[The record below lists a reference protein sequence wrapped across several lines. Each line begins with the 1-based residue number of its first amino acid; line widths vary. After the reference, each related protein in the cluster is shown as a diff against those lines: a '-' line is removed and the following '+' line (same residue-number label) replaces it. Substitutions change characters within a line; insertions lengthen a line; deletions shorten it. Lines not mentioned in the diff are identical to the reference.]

1 MSDATA
7 SNEVQHRL
15 RGLSRAALEAE
26 HTALEA
32 ERTAL
37 EAKRAALEAERAS
50 LLKQLEAAQAERD
63 QLNQAYTA
71 TKFEL
76 ALLKKRLFIAKAERV
91 DVTQLEMEFA
101 AKLAELD
108 ALSKRMEP
116 LPPELMPEAPSG
128 SGSTPAKKKKKPS
141 GRRNLAESDLPEER
155 LEVVDDSKEGR
166 LPRAGFEVS
175 YRLLW
180 RRGGMVKLKVER
192 VKYQEP
198 SLPDADGSVPVTAAP
213 PPVDL
218 FPKSMATPSLVAHIA
233 VEKHCDG
240 MPLHRLEQ
248 KLERDGEGLD
258 RSTMCRWLEHA
269 GATLGVTILAAAK
282 AHAVATAFGC
292 ATDATGVAVQPLK
305 GDMKKKQPC
314 RKGHFFVQLFDK
326 QHVFFEYVAR
336 ETSAAVTELMAGFK
350 GYVQAD
356 AKSVYDVLFRPATDE
371 EEAACT
377 EVGCWCHG
385 RRKFWEGAIAD
396 CKVSREALVRISR
409 IFENEEKFK
418 GLSPEARKQ
427 LRDERTRPLIE
438 AFFAWAKPEYEKVK
452 HARGLLR
459 SALGYVVRQEMAL
472 TRFLEDGRLS
482 LENNASERELRRVAV
497 GRKAWLFVGS
507 DDHAQAA
514 ANLFSLIASCKLH
527 GVEPEGYLRDVLRVL
542 PHWPKDRYL
551 ELAPLFF
558 AATRARLAPAEL
570 DRELGPV
577 TVPPPLPA

>member
-1 MSDATA
+1 VSDA
-7 SNEVQHRL
+7 SPSSEVQHR
-15 RGLSRAALEAE
+15 RRSLSRAALEAE
-26 HTALEA
+26 HAALEAERAALEA

-37 EAKRAALEAERAS
+37 LAKLD
-50 LLKQLEAAQAERD
+50 AAQAERE
-63 QLNQAYTA
+63 QLNQAYVA

-91 DVTQLEMEFA
+91 DVSQLEMEFA

-116 LPPELMPEAPSG
+116 LPPELMPSGASG
-128 SGSTPAKKKKKPS
+128 SGSTPATTKKKPS

-155 LEVVDDSKEGR
+155 LEVIDESKEGR

-175 YRLLW
+175 YRMLW
-180 RRGGMVKLKVER
+180 RRGGMVRLKVEK
-192 VKYQEP
+192 VKYAD
-198 SLPDADGSVPVTAAP
+198 SSMPDADGGVQVTVAP
-213 PPVDL
+213 TPPTL
-218 FPKSMATPSLVAHIA
+218 FPRSMATPSLVAHIA

-248 KLERDGEGLD
+248 KLERDGEALD
-258 RSTMCRWLEHA
+258 RGTMCRWLEHS
-269 GATLGVTILAAAK
+269 GATLGATILAAAK
-282 AHAVATAFGC
+282 THAVKTAFGC

-326 QHVFFEYVAR
+326 QHVFFEYVPR

-356 AKSVYDVLFRPATDE
+356 AKSVYDVLFRPASDG
-371 EEAACT
+371 EEAECT
-377 EVGCWCHG
+377 EVGCWCHA

-409 IFENEEKFK
+409 LFENEEKFK
-418 GLSPEARKQ
+418 GLTPEARKQ
-427 LRDERTRPLIE
+427 LRDERTRPLVE
-438 AFFAWAKPEYEKVK
+438 AFFAWVKPEYEKVK
-452 HARGLLR
+452 HARGLLC
-459 SALGYVVRQEMAL
+459 SALGYVVRQEAAL
-472 TRFLEDGRLS
+472 TRFLDDGRLS
-482 LENNASERELRRVAV
+482 MENNASERELRRVAT

-527 GVEPEGYLRDVLRVL
+527 GLDPEGYLRDVLRVL

-558 AATRARLAPAEL
+558 AGTRARLDPIEL
-570 DRELGPV
+570 DRELGAL
-577 TVPPPLPA
+577 TVPPLSPG

>member
-1 MSDATA
+1 MSAA
-7 SNEVQHRL
+7 IPSSEVPQRL
-15 RGLSRAALEAE
+15 RSLSRAALEAE
-26 HTALEA
+26 H
-32 ERTAL
+32 
-37 EAKRAALEAERAS
+37 AALLERHETLRDENRS
-50 LLKQLEAAQAERD
+50 LSE
-63 QLNQAYTA
+63 AYTA
-71 TKFEL
+71 TKHEL
-76 ALLKKRLFIAKAERV
+76 ALLKRRLFIAKAERV

-108 ALSKRMEP
+108 ALSKRLEP
-116 LPPELMPEAPSG
+116 LPAEVMPEAPSG
-128 SGSTPAKKKKKPS
+128 SGSTPATTKKKPS

-155 LEVVDDSKEGR
+155 LEVADASKEGR

-175 YRLLW
+175 YRMAW
-180 RRGGMVKLKVER
+180 RRGGMVRLRVER
-192 VKYQEP
+192 VKYAEP

-213 PPVDL
+213 PPADL

-240 MPLHRLEQ
+240 MPLHRQEQ
-248 KLERDGEGLD
+248 KLERDGEALD
-258 RSTMCRWLEHA
+258 RGTMCRWLEHA

-282 AHAVATAFGC
+282 THAVATAFSC
-292 ATDATGVAVQPLK
+292 FTDATGVSVQPLR

-326 QHVFFEYVAR
+326 LHVFFEYVPR

-356 AKSVYDVLFRPATDE
+356 AKSVYDVLFRPASDG
-371 EEAACT
+371 EEADCI
-377 EVGCWCHG
+377 EVGCWCHA
-385 RRKFWEGAIAD
+385 RRKFWEAAIAH
-396 CKVSREALVRISR
+396 CAVSREALVRIAR

-418 GLSPEARKQ
+418 GLTPEARKR
-427 LRDERTRPLIE
+427 LRDERTRPLVE

-452 HARGLLR
+452 HTRGLLR
-459 SALGYVVRQEMAL
+459 SALGYAIRQEAAL
-472 TRFLEDGRLS
+472 ARFLDDGRLS

-527 GVEPEGYLRDVLRVL
+527 GLDPEGYLRDVLRVL

-558 AATRARLAPAEL
+558 AATRARLDPVEL
-570 DRELGPV
+570 DRELGAL
-577 TVPPPLPA
+577 TVPPPLPT